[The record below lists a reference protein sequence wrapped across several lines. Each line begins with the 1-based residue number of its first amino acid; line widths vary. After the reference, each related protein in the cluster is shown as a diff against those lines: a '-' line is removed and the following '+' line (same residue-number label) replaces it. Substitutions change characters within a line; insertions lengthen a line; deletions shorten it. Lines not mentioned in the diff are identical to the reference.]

1 MKTTAVGSCV
11 KLCGFV
17 EACTKGRVPA
27 LKTWAFSEDIS
38 LRLFN
43 FFIEWNEVEQHRSMR
58 LILDILPTL
67 INKNPSP
74 STGRSIKLA
83 ILDVLMSIVGRKSS
97 RPLVKSSLKALDQFT
112 HKGLFSVEDIG
123 DSYRRVHTSNR
134 WETTLELWDE
144 IFAQLFLR
152 MAVWHIR
159 AIAGKYIVTL
169 YQAVCKAPAGVIQ
182 GRNAEVFTLDVWL
195 VWLQAALETTPTLL
209 DSMKNYVFL
218 PLFKDDR
225 KESLR
230 LLEHMSKADGL
241 SPDSGDEVDIQ
252 FLLRF
257 TALEVGK
264 KVGIVEE
271 PGSSSV
277 FQVTRSQLT
286 SSRQ

>member
-1 MKTTAVGSCV
+1 VKTTAVGSCV

-17 EACTKGRVPA
+17 EACTKSRVPA

-43 FFIEWNEVEQHRSMR
+43 FFIEWNEVEQHRTMR

-67 INKNPSP
+67 IKKNPSAE
-74 STGRSIKLA
+74 TGQAIKLA
-83 ILDVLMSIVGRKSS
+83 ILDILMSVVGRKSS
-97 RPLVKSSLKALDQFT
+97 RPLVKSCLKALDQFT
-112 HKGLFSVEDIG
+112 NKGLFSVGEIG
-123 DSYRRVHTSNR
+123 DSYRRVHTSEH

-159 AIAGKYIVTL
+159 AIAGKYIVTA
-169 YQAVCKAPAGVIQ
+169 YQAICKAPAETIQ
-182 GRNAEVFTLDVWL
+182 GSNGESFTLDVWQN
-195 VWLQAALETTPTLL
+195 WLQAALEATPTLL

-218 PLFKDDR
+218 PLFKDDK

-230 LLEHMSKADGL
+230 LLEHMSKADTL
-241 SPDSGDEVDIQ
+241 SPDSGDEVDLQ

-271 PGSSSV
+271 PGS
-277 FQVTRSQLT
+277 FRPLT
-286 SSRQ
+286 CRMPLG